1 MALDSVAQL
10 LAAIER
16 LPDDRGAVA
25 RARVAAA
32 VERPADEARLALG
45 LLALD
50 LADEAIDTVVLPEF
64 DPERVSA

>member
-1 MALDSVAQL
+1 LDSVSDL

-16 LPDDRGAVA
+16 LPDDRGRVA

-32 VERPADEARLALG
+32 IERPADEARVALG

-50 LADEAIDTVVLPEF
+50 LADDTIDTIVLP
-64 DPERVSA
+64 DLATSRVSR

>member
-1 MALDSVAQL
+1 VALDSVSDL

-16 LPDDRGAVA
+16 LPDDRGQVA

-32 VERPADEARLALG
+32 IERPADEARLALG

-50 LADEAIDTVVLPEF
+50 LADETIETIRLP
-64 DPERVSA
+64 DLAASRTSR